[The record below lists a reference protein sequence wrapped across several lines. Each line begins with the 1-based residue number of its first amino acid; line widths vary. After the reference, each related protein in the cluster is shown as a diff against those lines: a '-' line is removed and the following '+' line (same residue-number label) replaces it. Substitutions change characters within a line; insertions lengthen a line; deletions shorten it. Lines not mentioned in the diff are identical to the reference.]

1 MYSTKLRAMSNW
13 NHYDEMVITKV
24 ISIVLVKLTVV
35 KLRLKSDGF
44 WVNYKCITVTAQQ
57 FTASFC
63 VSNPLPFNHRK
74 RNYQLCLSL
83 ESFRYWQLILSLWTY
98 TNHLLRISCK
108 VLTLWPQMAESIM
121 YKVNL
126 RVLNGYG

>member
-13 NHYDEMVITKV
+13 SHYDEMVITKL

-35 KLRLKSDGF
+35 ELRLKSDGF
-44 WVNYKCITVTAQQ
+44 WVNYQCIAVSAQQ

-63 VSNPLPFNHRK
+63 VLNPLQFNHRK
-74 RNYQLCLSL
+74 RNYQLYLSL
-83 ESFRYWQLILSLWTY
+83 KSFRYWQLILSLWTN
-98 TNHLLRISCK
+98 TNHLLRISWK
-108 VLTLWPQMAESIM
+108 ILTLWPQMAESTM